1 MSSAPVGTEL
11 IDYLFFIPFALIL
24 FALGA
29 GARSVL
35 MGDDGLFSQMNED
48 PDSIKAKIREARS
61 SNGPAFRIRLPELR
75 LPELDFVEV
84 YDQPP
89 PPSSSRPSSAD
100 PPGYER
106 YRRAFEQRA
115 SGGVQLPG
123 GVQMPG
129 PPRSPRAERMAQL
142 ELELASAEAAQNYS
156 GAARLR
162 VELDELRRAAS
173 TSRPARLA
181 LELAEAEARGDVDAA
196 ARLRKELGLAE
207 EQE

>member
-35 MGDDGLFSQMNED
+35 MGDDGLFSQVTAALTRGLTLALTPTLSLARAPHVNVNPNLAQMNED
-48 PDSIKAKIREARS
+48 PDSIKAKIREARSSNPSPTPSPRPEPEPEPKPEPLTLAHGSEQARS

-89 PPSSSRPSSAD
+89 PSSSRPRSAD

-106 YRRAFEQRA
+106 H
-115 SGGVQLPG
+115 
-123 GVQMPG
+123 
-129 PPRSPRAERMAQL
+129 
-142 ELELASAEAAQNYS
+142 
-156 GAARLR
+156 
-162 VELDELRRAAS
+162 
-173 TSRPARLA
+173 
-181 LELAEAEARGDVDAA
+181 DAYPHP
-196 ARLRKELGLAE
+196 LNLTLYP
-207 EQE
+207 